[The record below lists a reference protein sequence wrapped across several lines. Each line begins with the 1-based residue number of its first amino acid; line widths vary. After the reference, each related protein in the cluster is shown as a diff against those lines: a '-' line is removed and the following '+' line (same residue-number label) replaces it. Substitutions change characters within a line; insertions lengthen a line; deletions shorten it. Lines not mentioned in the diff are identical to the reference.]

1 LLEWDGFAVDGDKDG
16 HLNLG
21 FETALDALR
30 FSPLTPNE
38 EKEIIT
44 KFDIGG
50 QKSGAIFNSIANP
63 FFRADYLTAGHSRV
77 ESGFGIFLSLA
88 GDGKMKFENDQTLD
102 VKQGDA
108 VVIPHC
114 AGGFTLSDC
123 SGILSRPPA
132 A

>member
-21 FETALDALR
+21 FDTALDALR

-44 KFDIGG
+44 KFDIDG

-63 FFRADYLTAGHSRV
+63 FFQSRLLDYRPW
-77 ESGFGIFLSLA
+77 
-88 GDGKMKFENDQTLD
+88 
-102 VKQGDA
+102 QG
-108 VVIPHC
+108 
-114 AGGFTLSDC
+114 
-123 SGILSRPPA
+123 
-132 A
+132 

>member
-1 LLEWDGFAVDGDKDG
+1 LTTG
-16 HLNLG
+16 HG
-21 FETALDALR
+21 
-30 FSPLTPNE
+30 
-38 EKEIIT
+38 K
-44 KFDIGG
+44 
-50 QKSGAIFNSIANP
+50 
-63 FFRADYLTAGHSRV
+63 V
-77 ESGFGIFLSLA
+77 EAGFGIFLSLA

-108 VVIPHC
+108 VVIPYC